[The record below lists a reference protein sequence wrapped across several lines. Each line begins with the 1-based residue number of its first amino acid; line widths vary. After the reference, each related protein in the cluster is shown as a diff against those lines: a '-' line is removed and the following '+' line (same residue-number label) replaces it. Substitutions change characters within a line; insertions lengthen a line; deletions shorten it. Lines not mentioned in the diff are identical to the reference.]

1 MPGMPDQNVYLAPR
15 QAQRLS
21 RHIGRFVPDRLRLR
35 QRTDDLRTTARTLPS
50 LIRQSGHA
58 LFWNPWGVRRH
69 AHLALVHTS
78 IEHSRDWCRSLLIL
92 NCQELAAQQPLR
104 PINWC
109 SRLLKMTSSAQPVR
123 ELDHRPHDS
132 LVTGIIREPGDK
144 GLVDFQCGDGEGF
157 RDVAGRNSRCRSR
170 RRRSARRWRARRRN
184 WRTGLDCRMRPIR
197 SVRSPEARRAG
208 PISASTRFTSS
219 SNVGPTWLA
228 DTLMARRNG
237 CHAGPCHLC
246 IWRQASPSTHAPISG
261 IRPNDSASGRNW
273 PGGNRPSLGCRQRIN
288 ASAPA
293 IR

>member
-1 MPGMPDQNVYLAPR
+1 MAGLSAIIVVFGRKNPSTPFTSTGLAGHQIRHEAAALPGTPDQNVYLAPR

-109 SRLLKMTSSAQPVR
+109 SRLLKMTSFKACANQLIKR
-123 ELDHRPHDS
+123 GFS
-132 LVTGIIREPGDK
+132 L
-144 GLVDFQCGDGEGF
+144 LY
-157 RDVAGRNSRCRSR
+157 NY
-170 RRRSARRWRARRRN
+170 
-184 WRTGLDCRMRPIR
+184 
-197 SVRSPEARRAG
+197 
-208 PISASTRFTSS
+208 
-219 SNVGPTWLA
+219 
-228 DTLMARRNG
+228 
-237 CHAGPCHLC
+237 
-246 IWRQASPSTHAPISG
+246 
-261 IRPNDSASGRNW
+261 
-273 PGGNRPSLGCRQRIN
+273 
-288 ASAPA
+288 
-293 IR
+293 

>member
-1 MPGMPDQNVYLAPR
+1 MDDALDRFRQAPLTFTSTGLAGHQIRHEAAALPGTPDQNVYLAPR

-109 SRLLKMTSSAQPVR
+109 SRLLKMTPMVQALVMAMTEIRVR
-123 ELDHRPHDS
+123 YRDDFDDCVAHR
-132 LVTGIIREPGDK
+132 
-144 GLVDFQCGDGEGF
+144 
-157 RDVAGRNSRCRSR
+157 
-170 RRRSARRWRARRRN
+170 
-184 WRTGLDCRMRPIR
+184 
-197 SVRSPEARRAG
+197 
-208 PISASTRFTSS
+208 RFK
-219 SNVGPTWLA
+219 P
-228 DTLMARRNG
+228 
-237 CHAGPCHLC
+237 
-246 IWRQASPSTHAPISG
+246 
-261 IRPNDSASGRNW
+261 
-273 PGGNRPSLGCRQRIN
+273 
-288 ASAPA
+288 
-293 IR
+293 